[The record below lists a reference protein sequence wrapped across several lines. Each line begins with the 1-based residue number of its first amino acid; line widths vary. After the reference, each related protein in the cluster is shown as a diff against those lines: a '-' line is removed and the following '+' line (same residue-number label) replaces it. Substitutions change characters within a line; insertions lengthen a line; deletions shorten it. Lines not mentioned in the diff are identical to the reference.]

1 MVVSILWAPDVK
13 NWLFVKDPDAGKDWG
28 QEVKWMTEDEIVG
41 WHHWLNGRE
50 FEQAQEDSE
59 GQENLACCSPWVP
72 VRHNLATEQQQMCV
86 CQSQSPTLIIPPPC
100 FLTWYHKFVFCGSVD
115 GRKLLGG
122 STWHEDK
129 DMVPE
134 K

>member
-1 MVVSILWAPDVK
+1 MRLLDGITDSMDVSLSKLRKI
-13 NWLFVKDPDAGKDWG
+13 VKDK
-28 QEVKWMTEDEIVG
+28 KT
-41 WHHWLNGRE
+41 WHAAVHG
-50 FEQAQEDSE
+50 
-59 GQENLACCSPWVP
+59 VP
-72 VRHNLATEQQQMCV
+72 VRHNLATKQQQMCV

-100 FLTWYHKFVFCGSVD
+100 FLTWYHKFVFCGSID
-115 GRKLLGG
+115 GKKLLGV